1 MKSIKQYSQTLLLLT
16 LLLSGCGAY
25 LDVNPKSEVTDKEL
39 FSTAEGC
46 EDAIYGIYAEI
57 GGERNGLYGQMLAYK
72 YPELMTGNFTINQS
86 DNMAYVVQ
94 RQWTHDNAIAVAEEI
109 WTTGYKVIG
118 HVNKALSHILPKD
131 DSEFRHTRLYK
142 GELLALRAFLHFE
155 MARIFAVSFASGD
168 AAAKA
173 KAIPY
178 VKSYGIQVT
187 PYSSLDKVFEF
198 IIADLTDIQGVYF
211 TFDPVNVGSI
221 TEDTPRFYLDNVR
234 LINRDTPHS
243 TETNLE
249 FGENEIIDFERFY
262 HKYFLINDFGVD
274 MGIVNA
280 ADYGISAS
288 SGSKVLRLVVPGTNT
303 GSWNYYVQ
311 LMAPFLE
318 AGALGQ
324 LTDEQFENAYFCWDA
339 YNTSEAEY
347 NVVAIFELGTGAE
360 DYRVGSYPKKN
371 QWTTVRVKL
380 TDIETN
386 LEGWRENMGMFVF
399 SIRDEYAVDRE
410 LFFDNFRVEFE

>member
-1 MKSIKQYSQTLLLLT
+1 MKSIKQYSQTLLLT

-155 MARIFAVSFASGD
+155 MARILRRIVRLGD

-198 IIADLTDIQGVYF
+198 IIADLTEAEKYLEEDATLLPVVRDNAMGDF
-211 TFDPVNVGSI
+211 TSNRI
-221 TEDTPRFYLDNVR
+221 THF
-234 LINRDTPHS
+234 
-243 TETNLE
+243 NLYAVKALLARAYWTMNDLE
-249 FGENEIIDFERFY
+249 KAEGYAQEVID
-262 HKYFLINDFGVD
+262 
-274 MGIVNA
+274 
-280 ADYGISAS
+280 
-288 SGSKVLRLVVPGTNT
+288 SGKFPLKTT
-303 GSWNYYVQ
+303 
-311 LMAPFLE
+311 
-318 AGALGQ
+318 AGAWNSLETGTLDMQ
-324 LTDEQFENAYFCWDA
+324 ETVVGLYSTTFTYYYYFDLIRSSTSMGSMKLAEQY
-339 YNTSEAEY
+339 TS
-347 NVVAIFELGTGAE
+347 IFEADQEAMPTGATW
-360 DYRVGSYPKKN
+360 RGSTG
-371 QWTTVRVKL
+371 TTTGARS
-380 TDIETN
+380 TT
-386 LEGWRENMGMFVF
+386 M
-399 SIRDEYAVDRE
+399 
-410 LFFDNFRVEFE
+410 